1 MLTRTRLGAVPAAV
15 TQVRTLSPHMTRVT
29 LHANDFADLTYR
41 GSDHYVRLLLPRASQ
56 VEPLLPSSAQ
66 WWPEMVAMPAEVR
79 PILRNY
85 TVADLRPAAAE
96 MDIDFVCH
104 GDTGPATRWVNRAQ
118 VGSPV
123 GIIDQ
128 GVLHDIRD
136 DAHEYLIV
144 GDETA
149 LPAATGLLGVLP
161 AGITT
166 TVLLEVPTEADRR
179 ELAAPGASDQLPLP
193 ARSAREAGSAP
204 GGRRPQLA
212 TQHRSRRG
220 LGLRRIQH
228 DDCGPPAPGEG
239 RSRQGGHQLSRLLQV
254 RPGAVR
260 RLTEAVSGPGGGG
273 TRR

>member
-179 ELAAPGASDQLPLP
+179 ELAAPGASINYHCRQDPH
-193 ARSAREAGSAP
+193 GKP
-204 GGRRPQLA
+204 GVLLVDAVRNWRPSTGRVVA
-212 TQHRSRRG
+212 WVS
-220 LGLRRIQH
+220 
-228 DDCGPPAPGEG
+228 GE
-239 RSRQGGHQLSRLLQV
+239 SSMTT
-254 RPGAVR
+254 AVR
-260 RLTEAVSGPGGGG
+260 RLLVKAGVAKADISFHGYFKFGQAQYDD
-273 TRR
+273 